1 MSSKKTIEQPLQIS
15 VRNDMNSTKKAI
27 HEQKNTKSI
36 HSWPNNFGNPFANV
50 SVKAQYK
57 KTSIENLKHSTKNFI
72 LITEAF
78 LPTKTVKWRR
88 SCNQFP
94 SFMSEPNLS
103 TRSKICMHLKK
114 FKFFSSHPRAETH
127 FSHVQGH
134 QLSSALTG
142 SHNFF
147 HSTIFTVCKKTHLKT
162 FNTKLGK
169 HPI

>member
-1 MSSKKTIEQPLQIS
+1 MPLSVHTDIKT
-15 VRNDMNSTKKAI
+15 TKEAI
-27 HEQKNTKSI
+27 FEQKTPKSI
-36 HSWPNNFGNPFANV
+36 HSCSNHFWNPVANV
-50 SVKAQYK
+50 SVKAQYE
-57 KTSIENLKHSTKNFI
+57 KTSIQNLKHSTKNFI

-78 LPTKTVKWRR
+78 LPTKTVKWRG

-94 SFMSEPNLS
+94 SSMSEPNLS

-114 FKFFSSHPRAETH
+114 FKFFSSHPRPETH

-147 HSTIFTVCKKTHLKT
+147 HSTIFTVYKKAHLKT

-169 HPI
+169 QLF